1 MTESHIELLRS
12 IRRTVIVVG
21 LACSA
26 GSIVAATAVAYWM
39 AVYTRAEIHRLIQSS
54 KCECGNS
61 PKQIHEQH
69 VTLAPQWSRE
79 DTIREQ
85 LKLRFEAK
93 QNDDMQ

>member
-12 IRRTVIVVG
+12 IRRTVIGVG

-39 AVYTRAEIHRLIQSS
+39 AVYTRAEMHRLIESGR
-54 KCECGNS
+54 CECGNS

-69 VTLAPQWSRE
+69 VTLAPRWDRE
-79 DTIREQ
+79 DTVREQ
-85 LKLRFEAK
+85 LKLRAQAR